1 MQTYLQLIA
10 LMGENEAMF
19 IDSIRRNLFINLFDT
34 ILELFVSIED
44 IKKVSKEEGKEDSTY
59 VTAQL
64 RERKKSLLHVMT
76 GLIYFYDKAQSTG

>member
-1 MQTYLQLIA
+1 
-10 LMGENEAMF
+10 MF
-19 IDSIRRNLFINLFDT
+19 IDSIQGNLFINLFDT

-59 VTAQL
+59 VRAQL
-64 RERKKSLLHVMT
+64 SERKKSLLQVMT